1 MFQTWNTLAC
11 TLFYPQSPH
20 PPFLRINWAHTIE
33 TNKISLYA
41 EAVSAAIQPLLNISG
56 QSNKNLNDEIIY
68 VCNLLTTLAES
79 FLPVLTSKR
88 KHKNKFSSP
97 ELKNLC
103 RTSKRAWSIWN
114 ANGRRTSGQLYDD
127 KVISNNRVKQCVNM
141 LLASLTRQ
149 NIQRTD
155 LMFKMKDCNRF
166 KLHNNSTPCSKN
178 NLDNHTTSDP
188 SEICSAF
195 RSYFCSLS
203 ASRIA
208 PNVSKSKINSLFQES
223 FGNENSILRDEIN
236 ISDVSSA
243 VKSLK
248 AGKAAGPD
256 GVTAEHIK
264 YGGISL
270 TKWLQKIFNRI
281 IALEEIPLCLKEGN
295 IIPVYKAKGKDS
307 LMVGSYRGITLS
319 SVLSKL
325 LESIILKR
333 LDCILSDLNIPHC
346 LQTAYRKGLSCS
358 DAVFATQEALL
369 IHLRDGGYPYLCL
382 FDLEKAFDSIEFCIL
397 LERLFKIGINGK
409 CWHILLSWYSS
420 ASSRVRIG
428 SKLCD
433 PFPIARG
440 VKQGSVLSP
449 ILFLTVVDILLSSL
463 KDEDA
468 GLSIYGSFCGI
479 TDYIDYYYYV
489 LLHM

>member
-1 MFQTWNTLAC
+1 
-11 TLFYPQSPH
+11 
-20 PPFLRINWAHTIE
+20 
-33 TNKISLYA
+33 
-41 EAVSAAIQPLLNISG
+41 
-56 QSNKNLNDEIIY
+56 
-68 VCNLLTTLAES
+68 
-79 FLPVLTSKR
+79 
-88 KHKNKFSSP
+88 
-97 ELKNLC
+97 
-103 RTSKRAWSIWN
+103 
-114 ANGRRTSGQLYDD
+114 
-127 KVISNNRVKQCVNM
+127 M

-149 NIQRTD
+149 NIQRRD
-155 LMFKMKDCNRF
+155 LMFKMKDRNRF
-166 KLHNNSTPCSKN
+166 KLHNNSTPCSKI

-223 FGNENSILRDEIN
+223 FENENSILHDEIN

-248 AGKAAGPD
+248 AGKTAGPD

-270 TKWLQKIFNRI
+270 TKWLEKIFNRI
-281 IALEEIPLCLKEGN
+281 IALEEIPLCLKEST
-295 IIPVYKAKGKDS
+295 IIPVYKAKGKDP

-358 DAVFATQEALL
+358 DATQEA
-369 IHLRDGGYPYLCL
+369 HLRDGGYPYLCL
-382 FDLEKAFDSIEFCIL
+382 FDLEK
-397 LERLFKIGINGK
+397 
-409 CWHILLSWYSS
+409 
-420 ASSRVRIG
+420 V
-428 SKLCD
+428 
-433 PFPIARG
+433 
-440 VKQGSVLSP
+440 Q
-449 ILFLTVVDILLSSL
+449 LSSVYCW
-463 KDEDA
+463 KDC
-468 GLSIYGSFCGI
+468 LRS
-479 TDYIDYYYYV
+479 V
-489 LLHM
+489 